1 MKVAVSG
8 ATGLIG
14 AALRESF
21 LRDGVQ
27 VLALSRRKSV
37 APLETVTWDVE
48 NGRFDASALEG
59 VDAVVH
65 LAGESIAQRWSESR
79 KKAIRGSRVE
89 GTRLLV
95 EGLKSLKNRPKVL
108 VSSSAIGFYG
118 NRDDEVLDESSPPG
132 TGFLPETCQ
141 AWERA
146 AMEAMGLG
154 VRTAVVRT
162 GIVLSTR
169 GGALGKMLLPFRMG
183 LGGPVGSGRQWMSWI
198 HIDDL
203 VGAIRFTL
211 EKEDVMAA
219 VNGTAPNPVTNQEF
233 TRALGRALSRPAFLP
248 APALGMKLIFGEMSE
263 LLLEGQRV
271 IPRKLAANG
280 FKFRHP
286 ELLGALED
294 VLERKR

>member
-14 AALRESF
+14 TALRESF
-21 LRDGVQ
+21 ASDGVQ

-37 APLETVTWDVE
+37 PPLETIFWDVE

-59 VDAVVH
+59 LDAVVH
-65 LAGESIAQRWSESR
+65 LAGESIAQRWNESR
-79 KKAIRGSRVE
+79 KKAIRDSRVH

-95 EGLKSLKNRPKVL
+95 EGLKSLKQRPRVL

-118 NRDDEVLDESSPPG
+118 NRGDEALDESSPPG
-132 TGFLPETCQ
+132 SGFLPETCQ

-154 VRTAVVRT
+154 VRTAVLRT

-203 VGAIRFTL
+203 VGAIRFIL
-211 EKEDVMAA
+211 QKDDVMEA
-219 VNGTAPNPVTNQEF
+219 VNGTAPAPVTNQEF
-233 TRALGRALSRPAFLP
+233 TRALGAALSRPAFLP
-248 APALGMKLIFGEMSE
+248 APAFGMKLLFGEMSE

-271 IPRKLAANG
+271 LPRKLESNG

-286 ELLGALED
+286 ELPGALRD
-294 VLERKR
+294 ILDRQR

>member
-14 AALRESF
+14 TALRES
-21 LRDGVQ
+21 LASDGVE

-37 APLETVTWDVE
+37 PPLESVSWDVE

-59 VDAVVH
+59 TDAVVH
-65 LAGESIAQRWSESR
+65 LAGEPIARRWNESR
-79 KKAIRGSRVE
+79 KKAIRESRVQ

-95 EGLKSLKNRPKVL
+95 EGLKSLKQRPKVL

-118 NRDDEVLDESSPPG
+118 NRGDEVLDESSPPG

-154 VRTAVVRT
+154 LRTAVLRT

-203 VGAIRFTL
+203 VGAIRFIL
-211 EKEDVMAA
+211 QKDDVMAA
-219 VNGTAPNPVTNQEF
+219 VNGTAPSPVTNREF

-248 APALGMKLIFGEMSE
+248 APAFGMKLLFGEMSE
-263 LLLEGQRV
+263 ILLEGQRV
-271 IPRKLAANG
+271 LPKKLSANG
-280 FKFRHP
+280 FEFRHP
-286 ELLGALED
+286 ELPGALQD
-294 VLERKR
+294 VLDRRR